1 MCYHSQKLFCRRCG
15 QARELARAPL
25 EPGGEH
31 WLSCAGDVE
40 GLGRGSVEGTE
51 GRKLR
56 FGESMRR
63 GDLKGKGQPDKV

>member
-1 MCYHSQKLFCRRCG
+1 M
-15 QARELARAPL
+15 